1 MKLKEPLFFNKR
13 TEGNDI
19 MSAQKDK
26 KSAQSP
32 DSKKKII
39 IGVIAVIVL
48 LNIMWT
54 VMQNRFTPKLDEVK
68 ASMAALEK
76 RIVKL
81 ENGGLPD
88 VANLK
93 EDFAALKAVSDK
105 FSDRIIQALK
115 TEEDQLAYLEA
126 QVEAQKARVESLKK
140 MAASE

>member
-1 MKLKEPLFFNKR
+1 
-13 TEGNDI
+13 